1 VSGSK
6 RFGDW
11 IGAFASLCQASV
23 KPLSSLCRSLGLEK
37 SWKVSLEDTLIDV
50 KIGSALPKFNLCSKG
65 APKPTLE
72 LQSDFSQSLCRAF
85 AKLLSSLCQTFV
97 RPLSA
102 FVVPLSNVCQAFV
115 DLCQH

>member
-1 VSGSK
+1 
-6 RFGDW
+6 
-11 IGAFASLCQASV
+11 
-23 KPLSSLCRSLGLEK
+23 LGLEK

-85 AKLLSSLCQTFV
+85 AKPLSSLCRTFV
-97 RPLSA
+97 RPLTAFASLCHA
-102 FVVPLSNVCQAFV
+102 FVKPLSS
-115 DLCQH
+115 LCRSLGLEKSWKVSLEDTLIDVKIGSALP